1 MSDYTIRADRS
12 SKLVLFKTFLLRWG
26 WFIVLAMLVTTV
38 TTAFVPDEQYPPTY
52 QAMLLIQAPHPDNFG
67 SFTTTSQGGTGI
79 FYADYFVS
87 TPTLSLVL
95 PKHKD
100 LQLSDLQS
108 MVSVASVDNTNVIQ
122 LIADDNT
129 PQEATQLVNDVYAAG
144 IAQVNEQRFK
154 LDQELMNN
162 LNKELIQ
169 AKQDAANSF
178 GMLQNLI
185 TANQVS
191 SFAYVQINS
200 QYEEQLQHIDSIN
213 KQLLTLQQQI
223 AGRNNGIL
231 QVIGNAPQVTTIPS
245 NPATMSQRLALSP
258 LVGLIMALGGILLAD
273 TFSNRL
279 PLRKKKQ
286 EAVQTR
292 IAAVIPQLLLRAD
305 RLEMLRQFSPC
316 LALFRH
322 LHYRAREYMQDFH
335 IITVTGPEE
344 RDGKSTVATGLA
356 IAAAQSGVR
365 TLLVDANPQHPV
377 LHDWFNLANEV
388 GTLDR
393 VHACAAGVTVAPFD
407 QQTGE
412 RNLSLLPIGN
422 QPLSEDVLA
431 DPLRLNGLRP
441 LIGLLRQQADL
452 IIFDAPALLD
462 DAGATNLAQLSDITL
477 LVVDAQRSV
486 RTSVAEAEHLL
497 ATTGIPSTIVINRA
511 RPEIV
516 E

>member
-292 IAAVIPQLLLRAD
+292 IAAVIPQLPLRAD

-322 LHYRAREYMQDFH
+322 LHYRAREYMQNFD

-356 IAAAQSGVR
+356 IA
-365 TLLVDANPQHPV
+365 
-377 LHDWFNLANEV
+377 
-388 GTLDR
+388 
-393 VHACAAGVTVAPFD
+393 
-407 QQTGE
+407 
-412 RNLSLLPIGN
+412 
-422 QPLSEDVLA
+422 
-431 DPLRLNGLRP
+431 
-441 LIGLLRQQADL
+441 
-452 IIFDAPALLD
+452 
-462 DAGATNLAQLSDITL
+462 
-477 LVVDAQRSV
+477 
-486 RTSVAEAEHLL
+486 
-497 ATTGIPSTIVINRA
+497 
-511 RPEIV
+511 
-516 E
+516 